1 MPLALARRRY
11 RCLRALRSFDDWKGR
26 DRYVTM
32 FGQAYADYGGSG
44 GVGAATIANGGV
56 RIMPHIVKS
65 WTNADGTVEVP
76 EGTPA
81 AGPGGRLPAAA
92 DHDGVRR
99 RR

>member
-1 MPLALARRRY
+1 MRLPGESAGL
-11 RCLRALRSFDDWKGR
+11 LRSSDDWQGR

-32 FGQAYADYGGSG
+32 FGQAYAITAMQEAS
-44 GVGAATIANGGV
+44 ALATIANGGV
-56 RIMPHIVKS
+56 RIAPHIVKS

-76 EGTPA
+76 EGDPA
-81 AGPGGRLPAAA
+81 GAGPGGDDCLAAA